1 MQGPEVT
8 CDLGVCHLTYART
21 GPEAQFLFPKG
32 AILSELTQSI
42 NKHPKHASEES
53 QIVVQG
59 G

>member
-1 MQGPEVT
+1 VT